1 MHADTE
7 DIYVSK
13 IIFIA
18 CEEEGQTSTLKSAAR
33 VQVHLLI
40 SHSFS
45 RPLRGQCHNIGAKF
59 NSQIK
64 LWLF

>member
-33 VQVHLLI
+33 VQTSSLARFSLLLT
-40 SHSFS
+40 STERTVS
-45 RPLRGQCHNIGAKF
+45 
-59 NSQIK
+59 
-64 LWLF
+64 

>member
-33 VQVHLLI
+33 VQTSSLAHFSLLLTSEDSVI
-40 SHSFS
+40 TSV
-45 RPLRGQCHNIGAKF
+45 PNLTVK
-59 NSQIK
+59 
-64 LWLF
+64 